1 MIANTNLVL
10 TTITFLFGNTT
21 DVDKCFVPSDA
32 LNEKA
37 QSRGLQ
43 ASQIVQHGLPIRKGF
58 WPKEII
64 SNSTE
69 SSTTMQEKSMKA
81 IRRQLEMDDLPTVLV
96 VGGGDGMGGI
106 VDIACALGNSLG
118 DEMASSENPKYQM
131 VVVCGSN
138 REAQERLLSTK
149 WPKGVKVNVQGYVT
163 NMDAWMKASDCLVT
177 KAGPGTIAEASIC
190 GLPCLLFAY
199 L

>member
-1 MIANTNLVL
+1 M
-10 TTITFLFGNTT
+10 
-21 DVDKCFVPSDA
+21 PSDV

-43 ASQIVQHGLPIRKGF
+43 PSQITQYGLPIRKGF
-58 WPKEII
+58 W
-64 SNSTE
+64 
-69 SSTTMQEKSMKA
+69 STTNDCANSQQQAPRLLPTLGQGGESQSPISEKENLRSYLGLD
-81 IRRQLEMDDLPTVLV
+81 QGLPTVLV

-106 VDIACALGNSLG
+106 VDIASALGTSLG
-118 DEMASSENPKYQM
+118 ERSETPAYQM

-138 REAQERLLSTK
+138 EEAKKKLSCQG
-149 WPKGVKVNVQGYVT
+149 WGQGVKVLVQGFVN
-163 NMDAWMKASDCLVT
+163 NMDEWMNASDALVT

-190 GLPCLLFAY
+190 GLPCMLFAY